1 MGNSDGEAKLIL
13 EQILRL
19 FHGAAS
25 IEKDRLFLD
34 KKKLITKSFKNPP
47 HSQISAWTNLVFEF
61 YCVSQEPV

>member
-1 MGNSDGEAKLIL
+1 MGNSDDEAKLIL

-34 KKKLITKSFKNPP
+34 KKKINN
-47 HSQISAWTNLVFEF
+47 QII
-61 YCVSQEPV
+61 QEPTTFTD